1 MTDNDTQRSSPNL
14 ITTALTQLSTL
25 VRKEV
30 DLARAEVT
38 ENVSSAGVAI
48 GFIVAAIVIAL
59 TALNVLSAAV
69 VAALAEL
76 GIDPGWS
83 ALIVGGGL
91 GLLAFALLTKGMDDL
106 KLSSLAPT
114 RTAKNIQRDAQAV
127 KEAYD
132 AK

>member
-1 MTDNDTQRSSPNL
+1 MTDNETQKSSPNL

-38 ENVSSAGVAI
+38 ENVSSAGAAI

-76 GIDPGWS
+76 GIEPGWS

-91 GLLAFALLTKGMDDL
+91 GLLAFALITKGTNDL

>member
-1 MTDNDTQRSSPNL
+1 MSESETLKSVPNL

-38 ENVSSAGVAI
+38 ENVSNAGVAI
-48 GFIVAAIVIAL
+48 GLIVAAVVIAL

-69 VAALAEL
+69 VAGLTEL
-76 GIDPGWS
+76 GIEPGWS

-91 GLLAFALLTKGMDDL
+91 GLLAFALISKGTNDL

-114 RTAKNIQRDAQAV
+114 RTANNIQRDAQAV

>member
-91 GLLAFALLTKGMDDL
+91 GLLAFALITKGTNDL